1 MNLKL
6 LRVSPGR
13 LSSVIPAK
21 VGIQRIRNS
30 EVPHAR
36 ENLIAP
42 RLLSKLLL
50 LAFAT
55 LAGCAVGPDYK
66 RPEAPVTDQ
75 FKEAGD
81 WKQAEPRDLTSKA
94 NWWEVFGDSALN
106 ELEAQVNISNQ
117 NVKVAEAQYQQARA
131 LVRSARANYYP
142 TITAQAG
149 ATKSDFGTGVAKSG
163 TSTGTATGTSVSS
176 TGRSYSATADV
187 SWELDIWGRLRRAT
201 ESNITAAQAS
211 EADLKFAQL
220 SAQAELATDYFNL
233 QVAMATKDLL
243 ERTVDAYQETVRLTT
258 NRYNAGVVGRSDVVQ
273 AQVQLKSAQA
283 ELIDVESTRA
293 IYEHAIAV
301 LVGKAPAQFKLPEMP
316 AVQSPPDIPL
326 ALPSQVIEQRPDVSA
341 AERRVASANAEIGVA
356 RAAFFPQL
364 TLSATGGYRNS
375 STVDLFSLPN
385 RFWSIGPALAET
397 IFDGGARR
405 AESAR
410 VRAAYDQSVAQYRQT
425 VLSGFQEVE
434 DNLST
439 IRVLNDEAQV
449 EDEAVQLARESV
461 RLMTN
466 QYKAGTV
473 AYLDVVTTQA
483 TLYANERTA
492 LALQGRRFTASVAL
506 IKALGGGWDES
517 ELKKP

>member
-1 MNLKL
+1 MKVIFQKSMTIL
-6 LRVSPGR
+6 LY
-13 LSSVIPAK
+13 
-21 VGIQRIRNS
+21 
-30 EVPHAR
+30 
-36 ENLIAP
+36 
-42 RLLSKLLL
+42 
-50 LAFAT
+50 AT
-55 LAGCAVGPDYK
+55 LCGCAVGPDYK
-66 RPEAPVTDQ
+66 RPEPPMTEQ

-81 WKQAEPRDLTSKA
+81 WKQAEPRDDA
-94 NWWEVFGDSALN
+94 ARGNWWEVFGDSALN
-106 ELEAQVNISNQ
+106 DLEAQVNVSNQ
-117 NVKVAEAQYQQARA
+117 NVKAAEAQYRQARA
-131 LVRSARANYYP
+131 LVQSARANYFP
-142 TITAQAG
+142 KLSVQAG
-149 ATKSDFGTGVAKSG
+149 ATRSESGSGAAKTG
-163 TSTGTATGTSVSS
+163 TSTGTATDVSVSN
-176 TGRSYSATADV
+176 TGRSYSATSNASWEADV
-187 SWELDIWGRLRRAT
+187 WGRLQRTT
-201 ESNITAAQAS
+201 ESNIGNAQAS
-211 EADLKFAQL
+211 EADLRFAQL
-220 SAQAELATDYFNL
+220 SAQAELATDYFSL
-233 QVAMATKDLL
+233 QVARAQKDLL
-243 ERTVDAYQETVRLTT
+243 ERTVNAYQEAVRLTT

-273 AQVQLKSAQA
+273 AQAQWKSAQA
-283 ELIDVESTRA
+283 ELIDVESQRA
-293 IYEHAIAV
+293 AFEHAIAV
-301 LVGKAPAQFKLPEMP
+301 LVGKAPAQFTLPEMP
-316 AVQSPPDIPL
+316 AVKLPPEIPL
-326 ALPSQVIEQRPDVSA
+326 ALPSQVIEQRPDVA
-341 AERRVASANAEIGVA
+341 ASERRVAAANAGIGIA

-385 RFWSIGPALAET
+385 RFWSIGPALVET

-410 VRAAYDQSVAQYRQT
+410 ARAAYDQSVAQYRQT

-439 IRVLNDEAQV
+439 IKVLTNEAQV

-517 ELKKP
+517 QLQKP